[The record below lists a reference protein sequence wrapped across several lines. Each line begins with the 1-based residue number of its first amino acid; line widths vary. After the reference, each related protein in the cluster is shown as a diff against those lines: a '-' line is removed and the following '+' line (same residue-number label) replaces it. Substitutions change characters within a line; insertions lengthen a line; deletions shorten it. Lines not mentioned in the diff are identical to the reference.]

1 MMERESRGP
10 GSGLWERWRTSALE
24 ETRPGGGRRR
34 VSREEKAR
42 MVAECCRPGASVEVV
57 ARRHGVWR
65 QRLHHWIRVAGRAGE
80 VERAGVEPV
89 PAYVR
94 LVVEEGAQRRGGGGG
109 RRGCSAAGCGWRG
122 PSDEEGWGG
131 LYEKLAE
138 DDPSLPPRVVL
149 ASRRVSFLKGH
160 DGLAA
165 VVEQELGLD
174 PYSGVAVVFRGWG
187 HADEVKVLWWDGR
200 SLVLAHK
207 RLEHGR
213 FRWPVAHHGAMHLT
227 RSQFELLFEGLDWR
241 GMVDPLVVRTAQV
254 V

>member
-1 MMERESRGP
+1 MEEM
-10 GSGLWERWRTSALE
+10 
-24 ETRPGGGRRR
+24 RPGGGRRC
-34 VSREEKAR
+34 VSPEAKAR
-42 MVAECCRPGASVEVV
+42 MVAECCRARAPVKVV
-57 ARRHGVWR
+57 ARRHGVWPE
-65 QRLHHWIRVAGRAGE
+65 RLGKWIRHAVRAGE
-80 VERAGVEPV
+80 VIKAEAQPV

-94 LVVEEGAQRRGGGGG
+94 LVVEEGAQPRGGDGRG

-131 LYEKLAE
+131 LYERLAE
-138 DDPSLPPRVVL
+138 DDPDLPPRVVL

-160 DGLAA
+160 NGLAA

-213 FRWPVAHHGAMHLT
+213 FTWPEVHRGAMHLT
-227 RSQFELLFEGLDWR
+227 GSQFELLFEGLDWR
-241 GMVDPLVVRTAQV
+241 GMLDPPVVRAARAG
-254 V
+254 